1 VTLRQS
7 ILPLVTL
14 LLLAA
19 PPPGRA
25 DDSPTAP
32 SAPPPSPSLSLHL
45 GAAEIFDS
53 DTHFA
58 GWLDYET
65 ALRVGPFVPLL
76 RLGAA
81 ARGETYAAFGAAL
94 PLPLGAGF
102 QFRPSFA
109 AGLYEKG
116 ARRGVALGFPIEFQ
130 SILALSWQSASRW
143 RIDLSLSHVSNA
155 HLAHRNIG
163 TELLALGLAIPLP

>member
-1 VTLRQS
+1 MTLRQS
-7 ILPLVTL
+7 ILPLAAL

-25 DDSPTAP
+25 EDDSP
-32 SAPPPSPSLSLHL
+32 SAPPSPALSLHL

-109 AGLYEKG
+109 AGFYEKG
-116 ARRGVALGFPIEFQ
+116 ARRGVALGFPIEFHTT
-130 SILALSWQSASRW
+130 LALSWSPAPSAW
-143 RIDLSLSHVSNA
+143 RLDLSLSHVSNA

-163 TELLALGLAIPLP
+163 TELLTLGLSLPLP